1 MFRNFFS
8 KLTKVYS
15 VRRYYP
21 FRKLILRKQ
30 VSFSVGILLL
40 LCAFS
45 VIGLIMRLVP
55 DTPDKLFL
63 GPTLATYLLPLI
75 LSAPLLFVMLK
86 YNKDCENNFK
96 KLECCCYA
104 TVSLLPVWTLI
115 VLLLPSSEDGYSPI
129 VWAIGILAFSGS
141 ICLLPL
147 YSLSFLLVYFGICA
161 TLFHFIDIDFG
172 PNKWTDLVI
181 LEAVAIMVSTIRFLR
196 EYDTFCIGESM
207 SSLAEEADAAR
218 QSAEKAS
225 NAKDAFLTHMS
236 HEIRTPINAILGSN
250 ELITRKTTDPEI
262 RSYADDIMNSGN
274 LLLSTI
280 NDILDMSRIESG
292 SMEIVS
298 SPYSFVDML
307 HETDECLRPL
317 AVAKKLSFI
326 MNIDERTPSKFCGDS
341 IRVRQ
346 IITNLLSNAIKYTKH
361 GSVTLTTDF
370 SLLPKNRAELQFTVS
385 DTGIGIKSEDIVHL
399 TDRFRR
405 IDDPDTRGTVG
416 TGLGMTITSRLLEL
430 MEGRLEISSEYGV
443 GSTFTV
449 YIPQSVEDYH
459 PIGRYDPP
467 AQTPS
472 MQIGAGRS
480 YAPSFKADTCRILI
494 VDDNMVNRTIA
505 RDLLKETGLQ
515 IDLADSGFSMLDM
528 IKEKH
533 YDLIFLDHY
542 MPGLNGIETIRR
554 CHETDHLCKETPI
567 IALSA
572 NSDSGAREDYLREGF
587 ADFLLKPIIPAQF
600 EAMIQ
605 KYLPSGSYTPLV

>member
-1 MFRNFFS
+1 MFRDFFS

-21 FRKLILRKQ
+21 FRKLILKKQ

-40 LCAFS
+40 SCAFA
-45 VIGLIMRLVP
+45 VIGLLMRFIP
-55 DTPDKLFL
+55 DPPETHLI
-63 GPTLATYLLPLI
+63 GPTLTTYIFPLLI
-75 LSAPLLFVMLK
+75 SAPLLFIMLK
-86 YNKDCENNFK
+86 YNRDCDNNFR
-96 KLECCCYA
+96 KLEFCCYVS
-104 TVSLLPVWTLI
+104 VSLLPVWTLL
-115 VLLLPSSEDGYSPI
+115 VLLIPSFEDGYSPI

-147 YSLSFLLVYFGICA
+147 YSLSFLLVYFAVCA

-181 LEAVAIMVSTIRFLR
+181 LEAVAIMVSTIRFMR

-218 QSAEKAS
+218 QNAEKAS

-250 ELITRKTTDPEI
+250 ELIMRSTSDAAI

-298 SPYSFVDML
+298 SPYSFMDMI

-317 AVAKKLSFI
+317 AVAKKLAFI
-326 MNIDERTPSKFCGDS
+326 TNIDERTPSKFCGDS
-341 IRVRQ
+341 VRVRQ

-361 GSVTLTTDF
+361 GTVTLTTDF
-370 SLLPKNRAELQFTVS
+370 SLLPRNRAELQFTVS
-385 DTGIGIKSEDIVHL
+385 DTGIGIKSEDIIHL

-449 YIPQSVEDYH
+449 YIPQIVEDYH
-459 PIGRYDPP
+459 PVGRYEPP

-472 MQIGAGRS
+472 MQIGMGSS
-480 YAPSFKADTCRILI
+480 YSPSFKADACRILI

-515 IDLADSGFSMLDM
+515 IDLADSGYSMLDM

-554 CHETDHLCKETPI
+554 CHETDHLCKDTPI

>member
-1 MFRNFFS
+1 MFRDFFS

-40 LCAFS
+40 LCTFAI
-45 VIGLIMRLVP
+45 IGLLMRLIP
-55 DTPDKLFL
+55 DMPDKLL
-63 GPTLATYLLPLI
+63 IGPTLTTYLLPLI
-75 LSAPLLFVMLK
+75 VSVPLLFIMIK
-86 YNKDCENNFK
+86 YNGDCENNFR
-96 KLECCCYA
+96 KLEVCCYL
-104 TVSLLPVWTLI
+104 TVSLLPVWTLL
-115 VLLLPSSEDGYSPI
+115 VLLLPSYEDGYSPI

-147 YSLSFLLVYFGICA
+147 YSLSFLLVYFGVCA
-161 TLFHFIDIDFG
+161 TLFHFVDIDFG
-172 PNKWTDLVI
+172 PNKWPDLVI

-218 QSAEKAS
+218 QNAEKAS

-250 ELITRKTTDPEI
+250 ELILRTSGDPEI
-262 RSYADDIMNSGN
+262 RSYANDIMTSGN
-274 LLLSTI
+274 LLLATI

-298 SPYSFVDML
+298 APYGFVEML
-307 HETDECLRPL
+307 HDIDECLRPL
-317 AVAKKLSFI
+317 ANAKKLGFV
-326 MNIDERTPSKFCGDS
+326 MDIDERTPGMFRGDS
-341 IRVRQ
+341 VRVRQ
-346 IITNLLSNAIKYTKH
+346 ILANLLSNAIKYTKR
-361 GSVTLTTDF
+361 GTVTLTTDF
-370 SLLPKNRAELQFTVS
+370 SLLPRNRAELQFTVT
-385 DTGIGIKSEDIVHL
+385 DTGIGIKSEDIIHL

-416 TGLGMTITSRLLEL
+416 TGLGMTIISRLLEL

-449 YIPQSVEDYH
+449 YIPQIVEDYH
-459 PIGRYDPP
+459 PIGRYEPP
-467 AQTPS
+467 VITPS
-472 MQIGAGRS
+472 QQIGGTR
-480 YAPSFKADTCRILI
+480 YAPSFKADSCRILI

-515 IDLADSGFSMLDM
+515 IDLADSGYQMLDM
-528 IKEKH
+528 IANTH

-542 MPGLNGIETIRR
+542 MPGLNGIDTIRR
-554 CHETDHLCKETPI
+554 SREFEHMCKTTPI

-572 NSDSGAREDYLREGF
+572 NSDAGAREDYLREGF
-587 ADFLLKPIIPAQF
+587 ADFLLKPIIPSQF
-600 EAMIQ
+600 EAMIRQ
-605 KYLPSGSYTPLV
+605 YLPSGSFTSLL